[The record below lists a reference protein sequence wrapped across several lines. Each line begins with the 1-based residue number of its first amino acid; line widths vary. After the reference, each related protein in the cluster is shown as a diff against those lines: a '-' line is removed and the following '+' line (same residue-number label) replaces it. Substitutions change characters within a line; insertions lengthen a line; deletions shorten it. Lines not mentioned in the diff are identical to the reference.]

1 MPPKG
6 HIQKTGIYAAA
17 SLNKQ
22 GSGSCP
28 THFVLIG
35 ALTLPRLFFPVFF
48 ICFTILIS
56 FNRHTHL
63 KQVHQSLRRH
73 LFPFLITVFFIK
85 LDSTTKSELEAAT
98 RYDQT
103 PASSQ

>member
-1 MPPKG
+1 MSYTLRPHRG
-6 HIQKTGIYAAA
+6 SDLA
-17 SLNKQ
+17 STFL
-22 GSGSCP
+22 SC
-28 THFVLIG
+28 F
-35 ALTLPRLFFPVFF
+35 FF

-56 FNRHTHL
+56 FDRHTHL